1 MFPDKIRLTPDYI
14 DLIIKERKKHDL
26 TSYQLSERL
35 GKNKSWLPNIEN
47 KRTKNISKEDFLALF
62 DEFAKEANMDTEM
75 YILKNLSSDTLVL
88 LDDGR
93 SIPALHLKKIY
104 RLNEPSSSDYAD

>member
-35 GKNKSWLPNIEN
+35 GKNKSWL
-47 KRTKNISKEDFLALF
+47 F
-62 DEFAKEANMDTEM
+62 
-75 YILKNLSSDTLVL
+75 
-88 LDDGR
+88 
-93 SIPALHLKKIY
+93 
-104 RLNEPSSSDYAD
+104 